1 MDVAVTFGS
10 AELLRIQY
18 SSEKNAWLCDG
29 RKIALEDSDI
39 PEVHAFVDG
48 SVVEM
53 MLSGRVGYTKR
64 FYYPGATAPD
74 ITIRTNGL
82 DGILKA
88 WTIKPISHDRL
99 TTMNTFV

>member
-1 MDVAVTFGS
+1 MDVALTLGS
-10 AELLRIQY
+10 TELLRLKY
-18 SSEKNAWLCDG
+18 SSEENAWLCDG

-48 SVVEM
+48 SIVEM

-64 FYYPGATAPD
+64 FYYPGAIAPD

-82 DGILKA
+82 ESTLKA
-88 WTIKPISHDRL
+88 WAIKPISHDRL
-99 TTMNTFV
+99 TTMNTFA